1 LIFFPIEVDP
11 FARSVVKRELR
22 QNLLRR
28 LKTEAQRDIDFS
40 VKVIMS
46 KQFQE
51 NLGKYLEE
59 LNSRKKK

>member
-1 LIFFPIEVDP
+1 LIVFPIEVDP